1 MTIPLS
7 RYRAM
12 LAPVACLALS
22 AAAPPLQALEIAG
35 AHAVRAVRGNVALA
49 DGAFAK
55 GLAIVHGSIAAGEQV
70 TISGDVR
77 VLEGKASMQ
86 RGSHITGS
94 LTAVYGD
101 IELAGVRVDSD
112 VQVFCSRL
120 NIAGGEIAGE
130 IKVERRWMARV
141 KCDTPNELTVGPHAQ
156 IHSLV
161 ALDPHTR
168 LRVHRTASIGQIHG
182 VVPVYFD

>member
-1 MTIPLS
+1 MTIPLN
-7 RYRAM
+7 RFRAM
-12 LAPVACLALS
+12 FAPVACLILT
-22 AAAPPLQALEIAG
+22 AAAPLQALEIAG
-35 AHAVRAVRGNVALA
+35 ARAVRAVRGDVALA

-55 GLAIVHGSIAAGEQV
+55 GLAIVHGSIKAGEQV

-101 IELAGVRVDSD
+101 IDLAGVRVDSD
-112 VQVFCSRL
+112 VQIFCSRL
-120 NIAGGEIAGE
+120 RIAGGEIAGE
-130 IKVERRWMARV
+130 IKVERRWMSRV
-141 KCDTPNELTVGPHAQ
+141 KCDAPSELWVGAGAQ

-161 ALDPHTR
+161 ALDPNTR
-168 LRVHRTASIGQIHG
+168 LRIHRTAYIGEIHG
-182 VVPVYFD
+182 VTPVYFD